1 MGYFPTL
8 CLVFLVQLQIMTLNS
23 RKTETSHRPLNERQ
37 MSADRL
43 MIDMRLV
50 LQCNGKRIERFKGRA
65 GPKDEEEGT

>member
-1 MGYFPTL
+1 
-8 CLVFLVQLQIMTLNS
+8 MTLNS

>member
-1 MGYFPTL
+1 
-8 CLVFLVQLQIMTLNS
+8 
-23 RKTETSHRPLNERQ
+23 

-50 LQCNGKRIERFKGRA
+50 LQCNGKRIERKIQETRV